1 MPQILKINP
10 RQPEDD
16 LVRQAVLILQAGG
29 IVAYPTETFYG
40 LAVDA
45 MNAGAIERIFRIK
58 GRQFSSPIA
67 LITGS
72 NYKIGNLVTAIPA
85 AAQRLMQAF
94 WPGPLTLLF
103 SASPMVSLHL
113 SAGTGKIGIRVSSH
127 PIADSLA
134 DSLNS
139 PITATSAN
147 LSGAPE
153 CRSAE
158 EVLKNLSDQVDLII
172 DGGPSP
178 GGKGSTYIDITTDLP
193 ACLRE
198 GAIPLRIIQEA
209 LIKIYLRN
217 VSVEVYS

>member
-29 IVAYPTETFYG
+29 VVAYPTETFYG

-58 GRQFSSPIA
+58 GRQFSNPIA
-67 LITGS
+67 LITGGK
-72 NYKIGNLVTAIPA
+72 YKIGNLVTAIPA
-85 AAQRLMQAF
+85 TAQRLMQAF

-103 SASPMVSLHL
+103 SASPMISPRLT
-113 SAGTGKIGIRVSSH
+113 AGTGKIGIRISSH

-134 DSLNS
+134 DRLSS

-158 EVLKNLSDQVDLII
+158 EVLTNLSGQVDLII

-178 GGKGSTYIDITTDLP
+178 GGKGSTFIDITTDLP

-198 GAIPLRIIQEA
+198 GAISLQIIQEA
-209 LIKIYLRN
+209 LKK
-217 VSVEVYS
+217 V

>member
-1 MPQILKINP
+1 MPQLLKINP
-10 RQPEDD
+10 QQPEDD

-29 IVAYPTETFYG
+29 VVAYPTETFYG

-58 GRQFSSPIA
+58 GRKFSSPIA

-85 AAQRLMQAF
+85 ASQRLMQAF

-103 SASPMVSLHL
+103 SASPMISLRL
-113 SAGTGKIGIRVSSH
+113 TAGTGKIGIRVSSH
-127 PIADSLA
+127 PIADNLA
-134 DSLNS
+134 NSLNS

-153 CRSAE
+153 CRSAG
-158 EVLKNLSDQVDLII
+158 EVLMNLSDQVDLII

-178 GGKGSTYIDITTDLP
+178 GGKGSTFIDVTTDHP

-198 GAIPLRIIQEA
+198 GAIPLQIIEEE
-209 LIKIYLRN
+209 LKR
-217 VSVEVYS
+217 V